1 VIAGFATK
9 RSVKLFRPTYIC
21 MCAKRTHK
29 ICSVPLLYNRGQSNG
44 EENKKICT
52 NKSLS
57 LITCICQFSIIYFI
71 LLYLYIIRTYLIV
84 KTSVHKKYLC
94 TYARTYFLNRQ
105 CTNANGRRRACVCRF
120 ACSYLSLICLNVC
133 M

>member
-1 VIAGFATK
+1 LLRNDRGIRYKAECQNI
-9 RSVKLFRPTYIC
+9 SYIHTYIC

-84 KTSVHKKYLC
+84 KTSVHKKYLWLLHIHI
-94 TYARTYFLNRQ
+94 FLA
-105 CTNANGRRRACVCRF
+105 TNVQMRMEEEDALAF
-120 ACSYLSLICLNVC
+120 AVLLVHICL
-133 M
+133 